1 MRVFRFY
8 YMLPT
13 PKGLIAL
20 TLGQLSCSDDPALA
34 GGFGCGS
41 IVAPDGSVVQVY
53 TFVSDMLENSAE
65 SYGNQVGWLIL
76 TIGVLKILTA
86 IGFRFISHLKR

>member
-1 MRVFRFY
+1 
-8 YMLPT
+8 MLPT

-20 TLGQLSCSDDPALA
+20 TLGQLSCSDDPALS

-41 IVAPDGSVVQVY
+41 IVIPDGSTVQVY
-53 TFVSDMLENSAE
+53 AFVSEILENSAE
-65 SYGNQVGWLIL
+65 SYGNQVGWLLL

-86 IGFRFISHLKR
+86 VGFRCISHLKR